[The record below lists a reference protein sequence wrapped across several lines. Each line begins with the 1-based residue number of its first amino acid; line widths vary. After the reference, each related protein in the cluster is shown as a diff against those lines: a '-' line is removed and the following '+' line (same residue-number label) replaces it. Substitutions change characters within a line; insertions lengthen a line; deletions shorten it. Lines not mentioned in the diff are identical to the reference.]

1 MTLEDFN
8 NMQGH
13 CPECGSDD
21 IREERHDDENAGLDD
36 VVLMHPI
43 YSLLEGRSIKG
54 FYVNCTCHKCGCFF
68 TQRYQLRY
76 AGQHVIKPGVTT

>member
-21 IREERHDDENAGLDD
+21 IREERHDDENAGLGD
-36 VVLMHPI
+36 VVRMHPF
-43 YSLLEGRSIKG
+43 YSLLGRNIEG
-54 FYVNCTCHKCGCFF
+54 FYVNCTCNKCNCCFTERF
-68 TQRYQLRY
+68 YLRY
-76 AGQHVIKPGVTT
+76 AGQSVIAPGVTT